1 MSKVKSPEW
10 VTSNT
15 AAYNKSIKSF
25 KYNTLVPENTDKH
38 QVVSFIKSGLR
49 ILGLIII
56 PFSLFIGLALLVL
69 AEIIGIV
76 EELV

>member
-1 MSKVKSPEW
+1 MNKKKSPEW

-15 AAYNKSIKSF
+15 AAYNKNIKSF
-25 KYNTLVPENTDKH
+25 KYSMLIPGNTDKH
-38 QVVSFIKSGLR
+38 QIVSFVKSGLR

-56 PFSLFIGLALLVL
+56 PFSLFTGLALLVL

>member
-1 MSKVKSPEW
+1 MNKIKSPEW

-15 AAYNKSIKSF
+15 AACNKNIKSF
-25 KYNTLVPENTDKH
+25 KYSMLIPGNTDKH
-38 QVVSFIKSGLR
+38 QIVSFVKSGLR

-56 PFSLFIGLALLVL
+56 PFSLFTGLALLVL